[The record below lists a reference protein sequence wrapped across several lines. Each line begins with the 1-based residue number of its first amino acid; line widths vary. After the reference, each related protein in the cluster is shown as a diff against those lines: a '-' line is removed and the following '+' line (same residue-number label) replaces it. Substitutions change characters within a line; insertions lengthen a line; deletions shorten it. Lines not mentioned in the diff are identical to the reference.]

1 MRPRLAFAALLLA
14 LLPAVSPAQGMP
26 ARDSRGP
33 SGGLTLS
40 DGEPI
45 SYLLEHSS
53 LLELSDQQKMTLMD
67 VRRRLR
73 RQTFVYMQML
83 DSIRALVGLPL
94 GSPLRTADREALERF
109 QTLSQPVI
117 DSIRV
122 YNDAARAEARFLLD
136 SAQVLRLDSLVV
148 SERSPMAVRRPP
160 PDPRRR

>member
-1 MRPRLAFAALLLA
+1 MPPRDGRSA
-14 LLPAVSPAQGMP
+14 S
-26 ARDSRGP
+26 
-33 SGGLTLS
+33 SGLSLS

-53 LLELSDQQKMTLMD
+53 LLELSDRQKMTLMD

-73 RQTFVYMQML
+73 RQTAVFMQKL

-94 GSPLRTADREALERF
+94 GSPLRTSDREALERF

-122 YNDAARAEARFLLD
+122 HNDAARAEARFLLD
-136 SAQVLRLDSLVV
+136 SAQLVRLDSLVV

-160 PDPRRR
+160 PSPPSLDPRRR